1 MDLDKLKSEIIK
13 YQKDFEDEFNESKKD
28 FNEFLRLYPF
38 KENPEKIDS
47 LTKDDI
53 FKKGHSSFLYY
64 IEFKLKD
71 FGRIR
76 LGSAK
81 YAYNARNQIDDL
93 KILLKIAVEDSLP
106 ISKKLDAPWDK
117 IPYWKGD
124 RQIAKKIIYCYN
136 PNKVMPI
143 YNTAHLEH
151 FAYLFNENYDSQA
164 NKYKKHYDDLTLG
177 EKFEYLNEIILEFKK
192 ENIPLEIDNVAFMHF
207 LYKFYPPGSSIQ
219 IESFLKYVFKYYNGL
234 KEQKKP
240 VANSK
245 ASKVFRNFADDL
257 KNYSEHILEKPKN
270 VLSSKAIYHTGGT
283 WVNSPYV
290 WLDDLELRNNKFNA
304 PPFFVRYSFE
314 SERRTVHLMLKVN
327 WSYAKHYLEDIKGKF
342 DEEDRNNYF
351 KSKSEELR
359 KKLIRA
365 GKLPEDS
372 YNYSNPSIIYSK
384 SYEKNNLPSEE
395 ELKSDLIKILN
406 LYGDLVE
413 LDSSETLSQFLEI
426 ILKNY
431 NKKREEKVSDEE
443 KASIRDFLATKL
455 PEKLSEITQSKYKT
469 FSSAWDKWQYCPYV
483 ALMNEEITIKHTEG
497 YFVNYM
503 FREDMSGV
511 YLALRQGINDIHQ
524 SNYKEKLIAKSE
536 GYRQTQSDNEISKF
550 SEEIDLK
557 SAEGAYSEFYEA
569 GNIYAKF
576 YPADNLPSE
585 EEMIIDLE
593 KMLEIYDY
601 LSEIITIEYPS
612 FNEYLKDKN
621 FLYTP

>member
-151 FAYLFNENYDSQA
+151 FASLFNENYDSQA

-207 LYKFYPPGSSIQ
+207 L
-219 IESFLKYVFKYYNGL
+219 
-234 KEQKKP
+234 
-240 VANSK
+240 
-245 ASKVFRNFADDL
+245 
-257 KNYSEHILEKPKN
+257 
-270 VLSSKAIYHTGGT
+270 
-283 WVNSPYV
+283 
-290 WLDDLELRNNKFNA
+290 
-304 PPFFVRYSFE
+304 
-314 SERRTVHLMLKVN
+314 
-327 WSYAKHYLEDIKGKF
+327 
-342 DEEDRNNYF
+342 
-351 KSKSEELR
+351 
-359 KKLIRA
+359 
-365 GKLPEDS
+365 
-372 YNYSNPSIIYSK
+372 
-384 SYEKNNLPSEE
+384 
-395 ELKSDLIKILN
+395 
-406 LYGDLVE
+406 
-413 LDSSETLSQFLEI
+413 
-426 ILKNY
+426 
-431 NKKREEKVSDEE
+431 
-443 KASIRDFLATKL
+443 
-455 PEKLSEITQSKYKT
+455 
-469 FSSAWDKWQYCPYV
+469 
-483 ALMNEEITIKHTEG
+483 
-497 YFVNYM
+497 
-503 FREDMSGV
+503 
-511 YLALRQGINDIHQ
+511 
-524 SNYKEKLIAKSE
+524 
-536 GYRQTQSDNEISKF
+536 
-550 SEEIDLK
+550 
-557 SAEGAYSEFYEA
+557 
-569 GNIYAKF
+569 
-576 YPADNLPSE
+576 
-585 EEMIIDLE
+585 
-593 KMLEIYDY
+593 
-601 LSEIITIEYPS
+601 
-612 FNEYLKDKN
+612 
-621 FLYTP
+621 